1 MSNYRITAIDGWYR
15 VRGLDNTIHGAGCTV
30 DDAITEAIESIEG
43 RVERAV
49 HRAERAEARVKE
61 FEDAIASAL
70 RIKQLW
76 GPPDDVENL
85 LYSGPDDNV
94 AYEFRALHSMLTKFE
109 ELVK

>member
-1 MSNYRITAIDGWYR
+1 MSPEMEEYNHYMAIPQMIAVSTLIDVRIRETGT
-15 VRGLDNTIHGAGCTV
+15 LM
-30 DDAITEAIESIEG
+30 E
-43 RVERAV
+43 
-49 HRAERAEARVKE
+49 RVKE
-61 FEDAIASAL
+61 LEDAIASAL

-94 AYEFRALHSMLTKFE
+94 ADEFRALHSMLTKFE

>member
-1 MSNYRITAIDGWYR
+1 MSDCKHFWIMPNAPEFVDIICRTCRKPLLAVEANAII
-15 VRGLDNTIHGAGCTV
+15 N
-30 DDAITEAIESIEG
+30 
-43 RVERAV
+43 RAQ
-49 HRAERAEARVKE
+49 RAEARVKDL
-61 FEDAIASAL
+61 EDAIAAAL

-94 AYEFRALHSMLTKFE
+94 ADEFRALHSMLTKFE